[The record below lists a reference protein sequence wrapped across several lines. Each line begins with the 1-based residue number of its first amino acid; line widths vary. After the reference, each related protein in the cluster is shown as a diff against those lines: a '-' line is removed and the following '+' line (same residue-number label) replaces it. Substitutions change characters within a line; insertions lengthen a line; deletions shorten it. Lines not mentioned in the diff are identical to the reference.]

1 MYLDTTVNSLYS
13 ICQFYSQFRSTVQ
26 NHIVKSRATVEK
38 ELKNFVKISR
48 WNDMNYWSVRASVDK
63 AHKTLSKHM
72 KVYHVS
78 MWHRLNNNSCKVY
91 VGADKCAVVQLFFVE
106 CLFRKFMVQFNLS
119 DTMRI
124 ALLIYYAT
132 WHLSRCFALDCRIF
146 WWLQLV
152 NFSPRILLKFLRSLN
167 HKINVRLM
175 G

>member
-1 MYLDTTVNSLYS
+1 MIRLCFIFVMYVDTTVNSLYS

-78 MWHRLNNNSCKVY
+78 M
-91 VGADKCAVVQLFFVE
+91 
-106 CLFRKFMVQFNLS
+106 
-119 DTMRI
+119 
-124 ALLIYYAT
+124 
-132 WHLSRCFALDCRIF
+132 
-146 WWLQLV
+146 
-152 NFSPRILLKFLRSLN
+152 
-167 HKINVRLM
+167 
-175 G
+175 